1 LYELLRLA
9 SIPLVTPSPTSGFHS
24 SYYLGLGWGLA
35 EVIWG
40 IVQGYEQL
48 SLYEDVMKPE
58 PRTRSTE
65 AEVVKEDTQAGT
77 ENAQDELTPQVG
89 LLNSEF
95 SMDADPNADR
105 EREDEAEL
113 ERKVEILERMRERRG
128 G

>member
-1 LYELLRLA
+1 
-9 SIPLVTPSPTSGFHS
+9 
-24 SYYLGLGWGLA
+24 
-35 EVIWG
+35 
-40 IVQGYEQL
+40 
-48 SLYEDVMKPE
+48 MKPE

-65 AEVVKEDTQAGT
+65 AAVVKEDTQAGT